1 MNEFESIK
9 EEIGNASK
17 DLKGKKFVIDK
28 EGRVLTVDPVRPESL
43 PPYVVALK
51 ASISENSFEDVSVTV
66 AVMKK
71 KKTLRVAG
79 SPALNEKYFKAASTL
94 ATSLAGGGQITVI
107 NPGVS
112 IQSGDSMRTGET
124 FPSDPKRANREEY
137 LRVGTGKSTFDID
150 DSILENS
157 SRNHSPRVTNP
168 LVFESAEYDSNSAR
182 LAFRVNDVDIFEG
195 SRRLPDKEPETASE
209 GESNIFLHGGLSTVS
224 VSSSNS
230 RRPGKASEKQKRN
243 ISLLSGGPAVA
254 GYRDRDIP
262 MGMLPPSERTKLPA
276 PPIGHTTG
284 HGLRTVSSPSD
295 KGMGASVSMSM
306 SSGNS
311 KYDGLPTR
319 GSHLSRQPPMASARA
334 GRQ

>member
-1 MNEFESIK
+1 M
-9 EEIGNASK
+9 
-17 DLKGKKFVIDK
+17 IDK

-43 PPYVVALK
+43 PPYAVTLK
-51 ASISENSFEDVSVTV
+51 ASISESSFDDVSVNV

-94 ATSLAGGGQITVI
+94 ATSLAGGGQIAVI

-112 IQSGDSMRTGET
+112 IMSGDSMRTGET

-137 LRVGTGKSTFDID
+137 LRIGTGTSTFNID
-150 DSILENS
+150 DSLLENS
-157 SRNHSPRVTNP
+157 SRIQVESPRAAHQSV
-168 LVFESAEYDSNSAR
+168 LESAEYDSNSAR

-195 SRRLPDKEPETASE
+195 SRRLPDKEPEVVSE
-209 GESNIFLHGGLSTVS
+209 GESDIFLYGGPSTVS
-224 VSSSNS
+224 VNSSNS

-276 PPIGHTTG
+276 PPIGYTTG

-295 KGMGASVSMSM
+295 KGIGASVSITM

-319 GSHLSRQPPMASARA
+319 GSHLSRQPPTASTRA